1 MALSL
6 SPTRVAWLRALAL
19 AILFIVGMTVLL
31 LAISLIFGLH
41 GQAPSYDIVPDPWQ
55 GPVF

>member
-1 MALSL
+1 MVRATDDRPS
-6 SPTRVAWLRALAL
+6 AALAYGDGRR
-19 AILFIVGMTVLL
+19 LFIVGMTVLL